1 MVWIFLTFYPSF
13 CYILVLI
20 NSSSASL
27 SCCPARTFASPIVKL
42 LKNMEFRLRRQGRAG
57 RSSRRK
63 ACKILIFSISKLF
76 AHMTRPLKFF
86 LGSSPLVLQFM
97 KLSLLG
103 LVPVLSLSLSLSLS
117 KSYSP
122 QKKAASYEGGF
133 LQMRCNLPQ
142 TDNTNPNFVEKIT
155 SFQKWGGIS
164 VVVLVVRPR
173 IYCPPPLPITTPRG
187 KSKHEQCRA
196 QSNP

>member
-1 MVWIFLTFYPSF
+1 
-13 CYILVLI
+13 
-20 NSSSASL
+20 
-27 SCCPARTFASPIVKL
+27 
-42 LKNMEFRLRRQGRAG
+42 
-57 RSSRRK
+57 
-63 ACKILIFSISKLF
+63 
-76 AHMTRPLKFF
+76 MTRPLKCS

-97 KLSLLG
+97 KLSLLA
-103 LVPVLSLSLSLSLS
+103 LVPVLALSLSLS

-142 TDNTNPNFVEKIT
+142 TDNTNPNFVGKIT

-164 VVVLVVRPR
+164 VVVLVVLPR